1 MELWQNM
8 EDADAVADA
17 VPGESPGESQG
28 EAEQKKRPKAPIGE
42 DLYRRNEAAWV
53 KITEQ
58 GESLATR

>member
-1 MELWQNM
+1 METVAN
-8 EDADAVADA
+8 ADAVADA
-17 VPGESPGESQG
+17 VQGESQG

-42 DLYRRNEAAWV
+42 EVYRRNEAAWV

>member
-1 MELWQNM
+1 MEV
-8 EDADAVADA
+8 DSVADA
-17 VPGESPGESQG
+17 VQGESQG

-42 DLYRRNEAAWV
+42 DVYRRNEQAWV

>member
-1 MELWQNM
+1 MEVDSVA
-8 EDADAVADA
+8 DADAVADA
-17 VPGESPGESQG
+17 EPGESQG

-42 DLYRRNEAAWV
+42 DVYRRNEQAWV